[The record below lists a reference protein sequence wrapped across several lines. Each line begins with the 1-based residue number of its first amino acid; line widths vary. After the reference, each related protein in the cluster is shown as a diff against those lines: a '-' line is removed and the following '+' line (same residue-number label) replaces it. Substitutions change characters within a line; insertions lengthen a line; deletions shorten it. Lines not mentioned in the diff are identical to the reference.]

1 MKKYRKEII
10 IFLIQLG
17 MFYVFPMFVGPGSAI
32 AMVLLILV
40 TTFGLS
46 ALLGALSNEKIKIFY
61 PVITAISFIPTVFI
75 YYNDSALIHSVWY
88 LVVSAAGIGVGMLLK
103 RV

>member
-1 MKKYRKEII
+1 
-10 IFLIQLG
+10 
-17 MFYVFPMFVGPGSAI
+17 
-32 AMVLLILV
+32 
-40 TTFGLS
+40 
-46 ALLGALSNEKIKIFY
+46 LLGALSNEKIKIFY

-88 LVVSAAGIGVGMLLK
+88 LVVSAVGMGLGMLVK

>member
-1 MKKYRKEII
+1 MVVQGDSLFLQTLKK
-10 IFLIQLG
+10 F
-17 MFYVFPMFVGPGSAI
+17 
-32 AMVLLILV
+32 
-40 TTFGLS
+40 
-46 ALLGALSNEKIKIFY
+46 EKIKNFY